1 MQPVVAIVSP
11 GNMGAAVG
19 ARLVEHGVEVL
30 TTLDGR
36 SAASESRA
44 ARAGM
49 TVVPLAALLEVDV
62 LLSILPP
69 AVAEPFA
76 LQMVPL
82 LRQSQRR
89 PVFVDCNAVSPRT
102 VQRIGAEVTSTGTP
116 FVDAGIIGQ
125 PPEPGRDGPRFYAC
139 GEHAAR
145 FQALAAYGIDVCM
158 LDGPVGA
165 ASALKLSFAGINK
178 GITAIV
184 TVMVLAATRE
194 GAAGGL
200 RQELAQQLPHLLK
213 ALRRQVPGMIPKAYR
228 WAFEMQQIAEFV
240 GEDAAG
246 ERMFMAASS
255 LYERVAR
262 DALGS
267 GLESHELADFFSEL
281 PSVAE

>member
-1 MQPVVAIVSP
+1 MQPVIAIVSP

-36 SAASESRA
+36 SAASASRA
-44 ARAGM
+44 AQAGM
-49 TVVPLAALLEVDV
+49 AVVPLAALVEADV

-76 LQMVPL
+76 SQMAPL
-82 LRQSQRR
+82 LRQAQRK

-102 VQRIGAEVTSTGTP
+102 VQRIGAEVTSTGTL

-125 PPEPGRDGPRFYAC
+125 PPQPGRDGPRFYAC

-145 FQALAAYGIDVCM
+145 FQALASYGIDVRV
-158 LDGPVGA
+158 LEGPVGA

-184 TVMVLAATRE
+184 SVMVLAAGRE
-194 GAAGGL
+194 G
-200 RQELAQQLPHLLK
+200 
-213 ALRRQVPGMIPKAYR
+213 
-228 WAFEMQQIAEFV
+228 
-240 GEDAAG
+240 
-246 ERMFMAASS
+246 
-255 LYERVAR
+255 
-262 DALGS
+262 
-267 GLESHELADFFSEL
+267 
-281 PSVAE
+281 

>member
-36 SAASESRA
+36 STASESRA

-49 TVVPLAALLEVDV
+49 NVVPLPALLEADM

-76 LQMVPL
+76 LQMAPL
-82 LRQSQRR
+82 LRRAQRK

-102 VQRIGAEVTSTGTP
+102 VQRIGAEVTSTGTL
-116 FVDAGIIGQ
+116 FVDAGIIGH
-125 PPEPGRDGPRFYAC
+125 PPQSGRDGPRFYAC

-145 FQALAAYGIDVCM
+145 FQALAPYGIDVRV
-158 LDGPVGA
+158 LEGPVGA

-178 GITAIV
+178 GIAAV
-184 TVMVLAATRE
+184 ATVMVLAASRE
-194 GAAGGL
+194 GAAAGL
-200 RQELAQQLPHLLK
+200 RQALAEQLPQLLE
-213 ALRRQVPGMIPKAYR
+213 ALSRQVPAMIPKAYR
-228 WAFEMQQIAEFV
+228 WGFEMQQIAEFV
-240 GEDAAG
+240 GEDSAAKQI
-246 ERMFMAASS
+246 FMAASS

-262 DALGS
+262 DARERGP
-267 GLESHELADFFSEL
+267 ESRELAEFFAAL
-281 PSVAE
+281 R